1 MVDYHVEKELAE
13 LSSSGSTRK
22 RLTLTSWGGRPA
34 KLDLRTWRTVQGD
47 EIPAKGLTLT
57 DEEAQALEAALAEYL
72 EK

>member
-1 MVDYHVEKELAE
+1 MVDYSVEKELAE

-22 RLTLTSWGGRPA
+22 RLTLTSWGGRSA

-57 DEEAQALEAALAEYL
+57 DEEAWALETALAEYL
-72 EK
+72 GK